1 MQRIKFIVFSLLTF
15 AGLTVF
21 TCSGGGGVPYYA
33 IGASTLP
40 DLIRGDIGSYVR
52 SQYGG
57 HYPVGASYHVTIDT
71 PIISENAAVVPATV
85 RLDTTAP
92 YQNSFLFF

>member
-15 AGLTVF
+15 TSLPVF
-21 TCSGGGGVPYYA
+21 ACSGGGGGPYYA

-40 DLIRGDIGSYVR
+40 DLVRGDIGSYVR

-57 HYPVGASYHVTIDT
+57 HYPVGASYYVTIDT
-71 PIISENAAVVPATV
+71 PIRPENQHVVPVTI
-85 RLDTTAP
+85 RLDTMAP
-92 YQNSFLFF
+92 YQNSFLFC